1 MQSAQSETGSAV
13 PAEALSAYVHD
24 QEDAYVE
31 FLSQLFRA
39 ESPSTD
45 PASQEEVQRLLAE
58 RCPTSAL
65 R

>member
-24 QEDAYVE
+24 QEDAYID
-31 FLSQLFRA
+31 FLGQLVRA

-45 PASQEEVQRLLAE
+45 PAS
-58 RCPTSAL
+58 
-65 R
+65 